1 MTILR
6 PPLTQTVVE
15 DIDFYVNPCQLQSE
29 AMRNCSCAGVSL
41 LVASCT
47 HTHKKLPKVKS
58 APQESYPIVAVLE
71 QSLWYGTA
79 VFQTCLC
86 QTNVQSQDGSSSVV
100 LSVGVLSARNQ
111 EKERCW
117 KETIWSYKSLAGCTL
132 PTYSEKLH
140 IYSSTC
146 ITWLINYL
154 ICMIFV

>member
-111 EKERCW
+111 KKERCW
-117 KETIWSYKSLAGCTL
+117 KETIWSKKKVWLAAPYQRTRKSC
-132 PTYSEKLH
+132 